1 MMKNTSQTIQA
12 DKKIY
17 LDIHVHYEFNVCN
30 VSLQRRFIFL
40 HKIQQIQMN
49 FWTIDFVLIL

>member
-1 MMKNTSQTIQA
+1 MKNTSQTIQA